1 MSILVLDSDAH
12 RRRADALALNV
23 KLKILENQ
31 KSEIETKIAAAPEA
45 EPLLHPALANV
56 YRKTVAELQTI
67 IHNPETSREA
77 FGLIRGLIDAVI
89 LTPVNGELEIELRG
103 DLASILALSRR
114 PRLYPRPVQDRRKQ
128 SLLRYGEGLAD
139 LGLPIQHDRFTAV
152 SRRPQ
157 PPYLGPLS
165 ARSGRLSELLIALAV
180 ATRRFVPSDA

>member
-103 DLASILALSRR
+103 DLASILALSKTGGNKAFFTTEKALQDGCCGLLEMSWHLFTWGNEVEIIK
-114 PRLYPRPVQDRRKQ
+114 PKRLASMLRKQ
-128 SLLRYGEGLAD
+128 LE
-139 LGLPIQHDRFTAV
+139 IC
-152 SRRPQ
+152 
-157 PPYLGPLS
+157 S
-165 ARSGRLSELLIALAV
+165 AHM
-180 ATRRFVPSDA
+180 TT